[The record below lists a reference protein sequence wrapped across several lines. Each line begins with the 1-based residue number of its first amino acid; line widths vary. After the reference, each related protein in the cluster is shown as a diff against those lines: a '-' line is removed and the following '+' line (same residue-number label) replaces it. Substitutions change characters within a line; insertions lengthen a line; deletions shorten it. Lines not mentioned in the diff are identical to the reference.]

1 MRGDSS
7 GRFITF
13 EGGEG
18 AGKSTQIKL
27 LRDDLCA
34 QGYDVVLTREPGGSD
49 GAEAIRSLLVT
60 GEPDRWD
67 PMTEALLI
75 LAARRDHIRR
85 VILPALHAGK
95 WVLCDRFSDSTM
107 AYQGYAHGL
116 GRDVIEALSQQAI
129 NDFKPDLTFILDL
142 PVEQGLMRA
151 RSRSTSNEDRFERM
165 KVYFHQSLRAAF
177 KDIASK
183 EPARCYMVN
192 AEQSI
197 DAVREEIWNRIQT
210 EIATQG
216 LG

>member
-85 VILPALHAGK
+85 VILPALRAGK

-116 GRDVIEALSQQAI
+116 GHDVIEALSQQAI
-129 NDFKPDLTFILDL
+129 NGFKPDLTFILDL

-165 KVYFHQSLRAAF
+165 KIDFHQSLRAAF

-183 EPARCYMVN
+183 EPARCYMVD

-197 DAVREEIWNRIQT
+197 NAVREEIWNRIQT